1 MEFGYLCVLLLFS
14 FCFWQIHFVWSR
26 FSRLVFFRLASLR
39 SMVLRR
45 RSFDTATQ
53 TLFAVSLCSC
63 CLFHRRRCTSTLGAW
78 FARVVVWFARE
89 GHVCLSGRRNGVF
102 GMDCW
107 LVAAGVVRCVARV
120 LHASVPGLLFTAGFS
135 VLLSVCFCIF
145 LVLFTVCHCNGL
157 KFTWASWWLE
167 S

>member
-1 MEFGYLCVLLLFS
+1 LSSPGLGCFFLFPWFIPVVFCSPGFVSGGVVCPPSCWGYGVWLFVCFVVVFLLFLTNPFRLKS
-14 FCFWQIHFVWSR
+14 

-102 GMDCW
+102 GMDC
-107 LVAAGVVRCVARV
+107 
-120 LHASVPGLLFTAGFS
+120 
-135 VLLSVCFCIF
+135 
-145 LVLFTVCHCNGL
+145 
-157 KFTWASWWLE
+157 
-167 S
+167 